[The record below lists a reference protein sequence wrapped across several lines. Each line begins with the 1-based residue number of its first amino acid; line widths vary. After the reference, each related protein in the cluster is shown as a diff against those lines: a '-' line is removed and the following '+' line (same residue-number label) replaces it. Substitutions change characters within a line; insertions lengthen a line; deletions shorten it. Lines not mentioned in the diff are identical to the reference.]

1 MLEHA
6 VSENLRPQPS
16 SALATNLSVFYRQ
29 NMKNHAQ
36 ANKIIEEAVME
47 RRCAYS
53 HNEAENAALRR
64 RMKCGE
70 LVRAAHGLYLPQ
82 DYWNNLS
89 PPERTLHIARS
100 MSLLYPH
107 WIFAG
112 LTSAT
117 IHGFDHPWSLHSTHQ
132 LTIVGRE
139 RGKIRA
145 RHPTKR
151 IYVPNCVPVRIGGFL
166 ATNPARTL
174 IDCSSA
180 LYFRCALSIFDSAFA
195 HGVTANDVLEECEK
209 DPCAHPAVAK
219 LLLYAN
225 PDSDNGGESF
235 ARGTMIVEGFM
246 PPMVQVPFIVNG
258 KSYRVDFLWKLA
270 DERIIVGEFD
280 GTAKYVDPDMTDRRS
295 IQGTVFLERERE
307 DALRQAGVT
316 DIVRF
321 TFDDVLQKAPLI
333 RKLKQAG
340 VPMASH
346 DLHND
351 YAQFTG

>member
-1 MLEHA
+1 MRVFPQRGRECRIA
-6 VSENLRPQPS
+6 TQNEMRRARPRRPRIIS
-16 SALATNLSVFYRQ
+16 SAGLLEQSVTPGEDSPHSTFD
-29 NMKNHAQ
+29 
-36 ANKIIEEAVME
+36 VP
-47 RRCAYS
+47 
-53 HNEAENAALRR
+53 AL
-64 RMKCGE
+64 
-70 LVRAAHGLYLPQ
+70 
-82 DYWNNLS
+82 
-89 PPERTLHIARS
+89 
-100 MSLLYPH
+100 PH

-235 ARGTMIVEGFM
+235 ARGTMIEEGFM

-321 TFDDVLQKAPLI
+321 TFDDVLQK
-333 RKLKQAG
+333 RR
-340 VPMASH
+340 
-346 DLHND
+346 
-351 YAQFTG
+351 